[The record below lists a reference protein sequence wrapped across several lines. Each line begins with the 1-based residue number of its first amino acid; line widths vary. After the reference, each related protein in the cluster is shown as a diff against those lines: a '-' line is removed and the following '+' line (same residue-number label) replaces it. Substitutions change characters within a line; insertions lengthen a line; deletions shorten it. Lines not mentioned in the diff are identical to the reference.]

1 MKLRNEERRRW
12 RSVFSI
18 VYYFVF
24 SEWSKVKSWKSHEAQ
39 YFESYI
45 NCRILETTLLQV
57 CSTNPNP
64 NMPLQTYAILCNLYP
79 RRYIAPV
86 CLKQLT
92 WWWLSEMHQLSEM
105 NAYRFLRNFLKTH
118 IGNENPEL
126 PEEKINRVNRWSVSR
141 FQHSYWL
148 SLFTLQS
155 KIEKSGK
162 LPLNFSNLFRIFAF
176 LQGSWATKCVKLL
189 VMLSINYV
197 GLP

>member
-1 MKLRNEERRRW
+1 M
-12 RSVFSI
+12 
-18 VYYFVF
+18 F
-24 SEWSKVKSWKSHEAQ
+24 SEWSKVESWKSHEAQ
-39 YFESYI
+39 YFPSYI
-45 NCRILETTLLQV
+45 NCRILGATLLCRYV
-57 CSTNPNP
+57 A
-64 NMPLQTYAILCNLYP
+64 LILIQTCHYRLTLFYATYTQA
-79 RRYIAPV
+79 IAPV